1 MLRNCFR
8 ALRTGDDENGE
19 RLWGAA
25 LGSGGQSR
33 LWRYSCAQV
42 LEISIAIGAAGQ
54 RFIIGNFLAA
64 VLSRAVTK
72 YLSRCL
78 ALFPNLCVL
87 CVLCAN
93 PFPPIPPSISH
104 QQSKFINH
112 QSPPNPPPSL
122 HPAPCRYWLPA
133 CAEPIR
139 RARIDA
145 PPLRLNFS
153 TAPTFPSTTQ

>member
-1 MLRNCFR
+1 M
-8 ALRTGDDENGE
+8 RTGSGFGE

-64 VLSRAVTK
+64 VLSGAVTK
-72 YLSRCL
+72 YLSLCL

-112 QSPPNPPPSL
+112 QSSISPKSPSIPPPYPLPLLASRRGRTNPPRPNRCPSIAVTKY
-122 HPAPCRYWLPA
+122 HCRDKVPV
-133 CAEPIR
+133 
-139 RARIDA
+139 
-145 PPLRLNFS
+145 PLSRLNR
-153 TAPTFPSTTQ
+153 